1 MIEKT
6 AKFYISLT
14 KWVNLLSASMRNQ
27 GHESPANLELWL
39 RITVHLL
46 SDIIGCI
53 RREGENQQWAEIS
66 EIPVITSMFCQPE

>member
-1 MIEKT
+1 
-6 AKFYISLT
+6 
-14 KWVNLLSASMRNQ
+14 MRNE
-27 GHESPANLELWL
+27 GHESPANLERWL

-66 EIPVITSMFCQPE
+66 GITVMASMFCQPE

>member
-1 MIEKT
+1 
-6 AKFYISLT
+6 
-14 KWVNLLSASMRNQ
+14 MRNQ

-53 RREGENQQWAEIS
+53 RRKGENQQWAEIS
-66 EIPVITSMFCQPE
+66 EIPVMAGMFCQPE